1 MFSFVF
7 KTGFRNLGAKK
18 LFSFASIA
26 TIACCVFVFCIFFIL
41 ASNIESTMKK
51 IESTVGIQ
59 VFFNEGL
66 SNEQIMDIAN
76 ENFKTPYVKSMKFKS
91 GEEAWAEFKTEYFE
105 DKVELAIAF
114 EDDNPLIN
122 SSSYEILLNDI
133 TKQYEYVNM
142 ISKVEGV
149 RQVNYSNILI
159 EALTS
164 FNFGITSFSLVLIAL
179 LVVVAMILISNTIT
193 LASQFRKKENEI
205 MKLIGATNFMI
216 RAPYVIEG
224 FLIGLIGSII
234 PLVILGF
241 LYKYLMKFI
250 IEKTSFISSI
260 FTPVSLYDIIFPMSI
275 ISVSFSCL
283 ICVFISSITI
293 GKHLRI

>member
-41 ASNIESTMKK
+41 ASNIESTMRR

-66 SNEQIMDIAN
+66 TDDQIVDIAN
-76 ENFKTPYVKSMKFKS
+76 ENFKTSYVKSMKFKS
-91 GEEAWAEFKTEYFE
+91 GAEAWEGFKKDYFE
-105 DKVELAIAF
+105 DKVELATAF

-122 SSSYEILLNDI
+122 SASYEILLNDI

-142 ISKVEGV
+142 ISKIEGV

-164 FNFGITSFSLVLIAL
+164 FNFGITSFSIVLIAL
-179 LVVVAMILISNTIT
+179 LVIVAMILISNTIT

-216 RAPYVIEG
+216 RAPYIIEG

-234 PLVILGF
+234 PLIILGF
-241 LYKYLMKFI
+241 LYNYFMKFLMG
-250 IEKTSFISSI
+250 KANFISNI
-260 FTPVSLYDIIFPMSI
+260 FVPVSLYDIIFPMSI
-275 ISVSFSCL
+275 ISICFSCL

-293 GKHLRI
+293 GKHLRV